1 MEISLVCQA
10 TIQHGAL
17 TGLHVMHERD
27 QPDADIIIF
36 VYWIKPDV
44 RPHQDT

>member
-1 MEISLVCQA
+1 MPKHRTVA
-10 TIQHGAL
+10 
-17 TGLHVMHERD
+17 V
-27 QPDADIIIF
+27 IIIIIISF